1 MSISSCCGCPEVSGG
16 RIDAVVIG
24 GGFYGCCVAVYLRRR
39 FARVVLY
46 EREPALMMR
55 ASRVNQARLHNG
67 YHYPRSFL
75 TAARSHA
82 NLTAFREQYSRAV
95 ETGFRHLYCIA
106 RRDSK
111 VGRRHFERLSKTVG
125 MPMRPVPPKL
135 MRLFN
140 PRLVEAV
147 YEVEEPAFNVDA
159 LREIVASQL
168 TEVGVD
174 IRLDTDIRTVMGI
187 AGTQPVIET
196 GSGATVTADW
206 VFNCTYAGLNQLIAT
221 DPASQPTLAHQ
232 LAEVALIEP
241 PEELRGLG
249 ITIMDG
255 PFFSVMPFPSEN
267 LHSLTHVR
275 YTPHLKWTEGADQRH
290 DPALTRT
297 PCSGPS
303 RFAWMVRDAMRYVPA
318 MVRTRHVRSL
328 YDIKTLLTGTQVD
341 DARPILVHHEAQNS
355 HIVSILGSK
364 IDNIFD
370 VYSNLEGMLNES

>member
-1 MSISSCCGCPEVSGG
+1 MPSE
-16 RIDAVVIG
+16 RADAIVIG
-24 GGFYGCCVAVYLRRR
+24 GGFYGCCLAVYLRRR
-39 FARVVLY
+39 FAKVVLF
-46 EREPALMMR
+46 ERETALMMR

-75 TAARSHA
+75 TAARSHT
-82 NLTAFREQYSRAV
+82 NLTAFREQYTRAV
-95 ETGFRHLYCIA
+95 ETGFRHLYGIA

-111 VGRRHFERLSKTVG
+111 VGRRHFEHLCKTVG
-125 MPMRPVPPKL
+125 MPMRPVPAKL

-147 YEVEEPAFNVDA
+147 YEVEEPAFNIDS
-159 LREIVASQL
+159 LREIVARQL
-168 TEVGVD
+168 TEASVD
-174 IRLDTDIRTVMGI
+174 IRLATDIRAIIGI
-187 AGTQPVIET
+187 TGNQPVIET
-196 GSGATVTADW
+196 ASGATMTADW
-206 VFNCTYAGLNQLIAT
+206 VFNCTYADLNRLIAA

-241 PEELRGLG
+241 PEELRDLG

-275 YTPHLKWTEGADQRH
+275 YTPHLRWTEGADPRH
-290 DPALTRT
+290 NPAMIATQ
-297 PCSGPS
+297 CNGSS
-303 RFAWMVRDAMRYVPA
+303 RFAWMVRDATRYVPA
-318 MVRTRHVRSL
+318 MARARHIRSL

-370 VYSNLEGMLNES
+370 VYASLERTLDES